1 MEKRTASD
9 GAAGDLFGYSAAID
23 GDYAVVGSLYDDN
36 SVGGGTLEALMFSKN
51 PIDPESAAPV

>member
-1 MEKRTASD
+1 LIYVEKRTASD

-36 SVGGGTLEALMFSKN
+36 SVGGDAG
-51 PIDPESAAPV
+51 SAYVFEKSD